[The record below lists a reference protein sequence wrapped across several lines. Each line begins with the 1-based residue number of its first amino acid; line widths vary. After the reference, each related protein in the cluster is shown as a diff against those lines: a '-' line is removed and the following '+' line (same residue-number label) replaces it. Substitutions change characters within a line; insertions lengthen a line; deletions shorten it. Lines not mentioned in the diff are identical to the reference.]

1 MHSNIRSLQ
10 KNFDSLCVFL
20 QSLKFLP
27 ELLCL
32 IESRIKD
39 KSLINISIP
48 GYSFVHVNCSNAASG
63 VAVYI
68 TNNMKFGKCSTQ
80 YSLFNSESIWLKLSN
95 IKNNNNFTL
104 GVIYRQPTTTNVDK
118 FLEDLS
124 ACLTDF
130 SVSKKT
136 FYQIGDT
143 NIDLTSSKRAKLAI
157 DCLNFI
163 LSNGTLSL
171 ITLHTRVSS
180 NSAANLDHILTNN
193 LKNKL
198 TPLVFCKDLTDHF
211 PIVCSVKKYK
221 SFSTKINQPRF
232 FGDKPKLNS

>member
-10 KNFDSLCVFL
+10 KNFDSLYVFL

-32 IESRIKD
+32 MESRIKD
-39 KSLINISIP
+39 KPLINISIP

-104 GVIYRQPTTTNVDK
+104 GVIYRQLTTTNVDK
-118 FLEDLS
+118 FLEDL
-124 ACLTDF
+124 
-130 SVSKKT
+130 
-136 FYQIGDT
+136 
-143 NIDLTSSKRAKLAI
+143 
-157 DCLNFI
+157 
-163 LSNGTLSL
+163 
-171 ITLHTRVSS
+171 
-180 NSAANLDHILTNN
+180 
-193 LKNKL
+193 
-198 TPLVFCKDLTDHF
+198 
-211 PIVCSVKKYK
+211 
-221 SFSTKINQPRF
+221 
-232 FGDKPKLNS
+232 